1 MAITLVIQ
9 IITSNFP
16 RVASR
21 KKYMKLDVKGALL
34 SYLLILLLFFFFN
47 IIEALI
53 MLYCVK
59 LKTRSETEA
68 LLKLPFQ
75 RFILI
80 MFLLRSKVK
89 KRKTQDI

>member
-34 SYLLILLLFFFFN
+34 SYLLILLLLFFF
-47 IIEALI
+47 
-53 MLYCVK
+53 LYYLSFDNVVLCKTENQIWNWSFVK
-59 LKTRSETEA
+59 ITFLKIYSFYVFT
-68 LLKLPFQ
+68 
-75 RFILI
+75 
-80 MFLLRSKVK
+80 K
-89 KRKTQDI
+89 K